1 MNTREETYHMTDKEM
16 ARLIVAERLIEGEI
30 RVKGAA
36 EVLGLSTRLVKSMQN
51 YKFATLILVK
61 LKCIIYYLTENNN
74 I

>member
-1 MNTREETYHMTDKEM
+1 MTDKEM

-51 YKFATLILVK
+51 YKCPTLILVK